1 MLKLFAKPVPKQP
14 DPESVPSAVV
24 EAVTRR
30 EACAIRVIESND
42 RLDDVSPQDFLFDG
56 APARLAFAF
65 ISPHCDFDRVC
76 FALQRMAGATQV
88 VAVSTAGELGCK
100 PGGTLYKPTGTS
112 WSSVVIEVFPGDLLQ
127 SVSLHDIPLHNAD
140 IRKGE
145 PSMALDARVD
155 AIANSLSSVR
165 VPFAVDV
172 RDTIAFTFVDGVSAC
187 ENYFMEAVYRSGRFP
202 CAFIGGSAGG
212 KLDFKNTHI
221 FDGRTVLE
229 NHALIIF
236 MKLAPDRGYGLFKSQ
251 NFKKCGRSFVV
262 MGADPD
268 RRVAS
273 GVLDPQA
280 REIRPFATVLAET
293 LKVPPAQVMAK
304 MAGFT
309 FGIEVGGDL
318 FVRSVASINA
328 DTGAISFFCDVNS
341 GDRLELLEA
350 TDFVEQTR
358 RDLHLFLRGKPP
370 AIGAILNDCI
380 LRRLNNERT
389 LRDLSGLWPMPVAGF
404 STFGELFGINI
415 NQTLTAV
422 VFFDTSE
429 APLRDP
435 FIELFPVHYGHFAEY
450 FIRSRLNRMA
460 ALNRIKDDIVDRLT
474 THLGAGAALGTKLGN
489 ALEQTAAINGIVRD
503 IRTLILS
510 SAQAAAKAT
519 DTATLSQEFAGL
531 TQSMNGL
538 RDILKIIDTIAS
550 QTNLLALNATIESAR
565 AGEAGRGFSVV
576 ASEVKKLAQDTRD
589 SLARTHAS
597 IGGMESSLAALGGN
611 IQETRGQLVQTQQG
625 YDIIVSQIEDMFK
638 NLGLVNTVLSDL
650 DVFVRERSG
659 DRASA
664 LNDIEMLKRIDRST
678 GFAML
683 Q

>member
-1 MLKLFAKPVPKQP
+1 MLKLFAKPVPKPPQP
-14 DPESVPSAVV
+14 DAVPSLVA
-24 EAVTRR
+24 EATVQR
-30 EACAIRVIESND
+30 EACAIRVLESDD
-42 RLDDVSPQDFLFDG
+42 RLDNISPQDFLYDG
-56 APARLAFAF
+56 VPSRLVFAF
-65 ISPHCDFDRVC
+65 VSPHCDFGRVS
-76 FALQRMAGATQV
+76 FALQRLAGSTPV
-88 VAVSTAGELGCK
+88 VAVSTAGELGSARE
-100 PGGTLYKPTGTS
+100 GALYKPTGTS
-112 WSSVVIEVFPGDLLQ
+112 WSSVVIQVFPADLLQ
-127 SVSLHDIPLHNAD
+127 SVSIHDIPLHNAD

-145 PSMALDARVD
+145 PSMAHDARVE
-155 AIANSLSSVR
+155 AIARSLSSLR
-165 VPFAVDV
+165 AAFAVDV

-212 KLDFKNTHI
+212 KLDFKNTYI
-221 FDGRTVLE
+221 FDGRSVLE

-236 MKLAPDRGYGLFKSQ
+236 MKMAPGRGYSLFKSQ
-251 NFKKCGRSFVV
+251 NFKKTGRSFVV

-268 RRVAS
+268 RRIAS
-273 GVLDPQA
+273 GVLDPNA
-280 REIRPFATVLAET
+280 KEIRPFATVLSET
-293 LKVPPAQVMAK
+293 LKTTPAQVMSK
-304 MAGFT
+304 MAGYT

-318 FVRSVASINA
+318 FVRSVAGINP

-341 GDRLELLEA
+341 GDKLELLEA

-358 RDLHLFLRGKPP
+358 RDLQLFLQGKPP

-389 LRDLSGLWPMPVAGF
+389 LRDLSGMWPMPVAGF

-422 VFFDTSE
+422 VFFDTRE
-429 APLRDP
+429 QPLRDP

-450 FIRSRLNRMA
+450 FTRSYLNRMA
-460 ALNRIKDDIVDRLT
+460 VLNRIKDDIVDRLT
-474 THLGAGAALGTKLGN
+474 THLGAGAALGEKLGN
-489 ALEQTAAINGIVRD
+489 ALEQTATINAIVKD
-503 IRTLILS
+503 IRALILS
-510 SAQAAAKAT
+510 SAEAAARAT
-519 DTATLSQEFAGL
+519 DTAALSQEFAGL

-597 IGGMESSLAALGGN
+597 IGGMENSLAALGGN
-611 IQETRGQLVQTQQG
+611 IQETRGQLAQTQQG
-625 YDIIVSQIEDMFK
+625 YNTIVTQIEDMFR
-638 NLGLVNTVLSDL
+638 NLGLVNAVLSDL
-650 DVFVRERSG
+650 DVFVRERSS
-659 DRASA
+659 DRANA
-664 LNDIEMLKRIDRST
+664 MHDIGMLKRIDRSA
-678 GFAML
+678 GFAMS